1 MPEILRERLQWKS
14 RRQRRGIE
22 TESVVLSEVASPSE
36 EHA

>member
-22 TESVVLSEVASPSE
+22 TESAVLSKGAGPSE